1 MKNIVTITLILVSTF
16 LFAQSP
22 ITKTVGEFKELKV
35 YDLIDVDLVESDENK
50 IIISGKNTDKVVF
63 VNKNGVLKLKMKIDE
78 LYNGDDTKVTLH
90 YTGVDIIDVNEGA
103 SVSSNDTIKQF
114 EINLNAQEGATIQI
128 NLDVSYT
135 NVKSI
140 TGGSVKVV
148 GVSKNQNISI
158 NTGGVYDGKELK
170 TETTDVT
177 VTAAGEARVYASGL
191 VKAKVTAGG
200 SVFIYGNPESVDES
214 KVIGG
219 NIKRMD

>member
-50 IIISGKNTDKVVF
+50 IIISGKNTNKVVF

>member
-1 MKNIVTITLILVSTF
+1 MKNIATIAFILVTTV

-22 ITKTVGEFKELKV
+22 NTTTVGKFKELKV
-35 YDLIDVDLVESDENK
+35 YDLIDVNLVQSNEDK

-78 LYNGDDTKVTLH
+78 IYNGDDTTVTVH

-103 SVSSNDTIKQF
+103 SVSSSDTIKQF
-114 EINLNAQEGATIQI
+114 EIDLNAQEGGTIQVS
-128 NLDVSYT
+128 LDVSYT

-140 TGGSVKVV
+140 TGGNIKAS
-148 GVSKNQNISI
+148 GISKNQDISI
-158 NTGGVYDGKELK
+158 NTGGIFDGRELK

-177 VTAAGEARVYASGL
+177 IKAAGEATVHASGL

-200 SVFIYGNPESVDES
+200 NVYIYGNPKSVDES
-214 KVIGG
+214 KVMGG

>member
-1 MKNIVTITLILVSTF
+1 MKNIVTIALILVSTTF
-16 LFAQSP
+16 FAQSP
-22 ITKTVGEFKELKV
+22 ITTTVGEFKELKV
-35 YDLIDVDLVESDENK
+35 YDLIDVNLVESEENK

-78 LYNGDDTKVTLH
+78 LFNGDDTKVTLH

-103 SVSSNDTIKQF
+103 SVSSNGTIKQF
-114 EINLNAQEGATIQI
+114 EINLNAQEGATIQVS
-128 NLDVSYT
+128 LDVSYT

-140 TGGSVKVV
+140 TGGSIKAS
-148 GVSKNQNISI
+148 GVSKNQDISI
-158 NTGGVYDGKELK
+158 NTGGIYDGKELK

-177 VTAAGEARVYASGL
+177 VTAAGEARVHASGL

-200 SVFIYGNPESVDES
+200 SVFIYGNPESIDES
-214 KVIGG
+214 KVMGG